1 MGNGRGAVAPGRRQN
16 RIHTVKLAVMLPAL
30 QRRDHLVHQ
39 IVDVQQL
46 QLYAGVVHR
55 DGQVVGIVVAEG
67 GHGGIVVGTAPFS
80 EQVGEAVHQHFCPGF
95 GGIREK
101 QLLPRLLA
109 PAVLAARIAPHHG
122 RLNGG
127 RQHHGAGV
135 TVLFQRVQQRGSKAE
150 ISLHELFLILRAV
163 DAGKIEHEVRLPAG
177 RFQQR
182 RVGVD
187 VVEVQLPHR
196 KSRMGL
202 VTAVP
207 DALQRRRQ
215 IFAHKSGRA
224 GNQNVHAIHP
234 SVIYSSWLPVLPGC
248 SSGSAAS
255 AAPAPRSAAPCCC
268 C

>member
-30 QRRDHLVHQ
+30 QRCDHLVHQ

-80 EQVGEAVHQHFCPGF
+80 EQVGEAVHQHFRPGF
-95 GGIREK
+95 GGIGEK
-101 QLLPRLLA
+101 QLLPRFFA
-109 PAVLAARIAPHHG
+109 PAVLTARIAPHHG

-127 RQHHGAGV
+127 RQHYGAGV
-135 TVLFQRVQQRGSKAE
+135 MVFFQRVQQRGSKAE

-196 KSRMGL
+196 KPRMGL

-215 IFAHKSGRA
+215 VFAHKSGRT
-224 GNQNVHAIHP
+224 GNQNVHA
-234 SVIYSSWLPVLPGC
+234 SSPFRYLFFMA
-248 SSGSAAS
+248 SSSS
-255 AAPAPRSAAPCCC
+255 RM
-268 C
+268 